1 MSNSSA
7 AFRPVR
13 RSTRVEHAIPLKVE
27 GVDSFRGPYSEE
39 VSTVAISCHG
49 FKYLSKHQVL
59 TNALVVLELKNSKP
73 NVPPI
78 SARGRV
84 KWVDRPK
91 DPAGLFQTAV
101 ELESPGNIWGI
112 DSPPQDWLPFS
123 GARTLEMDTS
133 KSKPFAVPR
142 PEPSGIAGQ
151 DKHGKGSNARHI
163 ELPQSASSAARPVGQ
178 LMGDFQQQMEGMLAE
193 AAAHAVREKSS
204 AILVDLRATLREEAK
219 QVLSEASAS
228 QAGPWI
234 EQSIKQLNKASQ
246 ESARILY
253 GQWKKKLETDV
264 QQALE
269 RVEQRSRELEESS
282 QGLATKAAERVQ
294 GVIEASRKEG
304 VGRIVSRLKE
314 QMAPSIDNALKVSS
328 DLSKRKEELEK
339 TLERSIEKSAARIE
353 ETCARFE
360 KQFEATIRERLDSAR
375 EELESQCKQA
385 AQIALNNLRASGQKY
400 SADAERQFREA
411 FQPIVDKALISL
423 KEKAAETSQHF
434 ASELASYSRSHL
446 EFVGGSISELA
457 KGMGKAPKEK

>member
-7 AFRPVR
+7 AFRPAR

-59 TNALVVLELKNSKP
+59 TNALVVLQLKNPKP
-73 NVPPI
+73 NSASI

-91 DPAGLFQTAV
+91 DPSGFFQTAV

-112 DSPPQDWLPFS
+112 DSPPQDWLPFT
-123 GARTLEMDTS
+123 GPRNLEMDTS
-133 KSKPFAVPR
+133 KPKPFAVPR
-142 PEPSGIAGQ
+142 PESIGIVVE
-151 DKHGKGSNARHI
+151 DKRGKTSSARQV
-163 ELPQSASSAARPVGQ
+163 ELPASAPPSARPVGQ
-178 LMGDFQQQMEGMLAE
+178 LMSEFQQQMEGMLAE
-193 AAAHAVREKSS
+193 AAASSVREK
-204 AILVDLRATLREEAK
+204 ATLMLVELRATLREEAK
-219 QVLSEASAS
+219 QVLSETSAS

-269 RVEQRSRELEESS
+269 RVEQRTRELEDSS
-282 QGLATKAAERVQ
+282 LGLAAKATERVQ

-304 VGRIVSRLKE
+304 VARIVARMKE
-314 QMAPSIDNALKVSS
+314 QMAPSIDNALKVTS
-328 DLSKRKEELEK
+328 DLAKQKGELEQAV
-339 TLERSIEKSAARIE
+339 ERSLEKSATRIE
-353 ETCARFE
+353 EIYARFE
-360 KQFEATIRERLDSAR
+360 KQFETAIREKLDAAR
-375 EELESQCKQA
+375 EELEAQSKQA
-385 AQIALNNLRASGQKY
+385 TQFALNNLRASGQKY
-400 SADAERQFREA
+400 SAEAERHFREA
-411 FQPIVDKALISL
+411 FQPILDKAFSSL

-434 ASELASYSRSHL
+434 ASELATYSRSHL
-446 EFVGGSISELA
+446 EFVGGAISELA
-457 KGMGKAPKEK
+457 RGMGKAPKEK

>member
-7 AFRPVR
+7 AFRPAR
-13 RSTRVEHAIPLKVE
+13 RSTRVQHAIPLKVE

-59 TNALVVLELKNSKP
+59 TNALVVLELKNPKP
-73 NVPPI
+73 NSASI

-101 ELESPGNIWGI
+101 ELETPGNIWGL

-123 GARTLEMDTS
+123 GPRNLEMDTS
-133 KSKPFAVPR
+133 KPKPFAVPR
-142 PEPSGIAGQ
+142 PESIGILVEDKRGKTSGVRQ
-151 DKHGKGSNARHI
+151 V
-163 ELPQSASSAARPVGQ
+163 ELPASAPSSARPVGQ
-178 LMGDFQQQMEGMLAE
+178 LMSEFQQQMEGMLAE
-193 AAAHAVREKSS
+193 AAASSVREKAASM
-204 AILVDLRATLREEAK
+204 LVELRATLREEAQ
-219 QVLSEASAS
+219 QVLSETSAS

-253 GQWKKKLETDV
+253 GQWKKKLATDV

-269 RVEQRSRELEESS
+269 RVEQRNRKLEESS
-282 QGLATKAAERVQ
+282 QALAAKAGERIQ

-304 VGRIVSRLKE
+304 GARIVARMKE
-314 QMAPSIDNALKVSS
+314 QTAPSIDNALKVTS
-328 DLSKRKEELEK
+328 DMAKQKGELEK
-339 TLERSIEKSAARIE
+339 AVERSLEKSATRIE
-353 ETCARFE
+353 EIYARFE
-360 KQFEATIRERLDSAR
+360 KQFETAIREKLEAAKK
-375 EELESQCKQA
+375 ELEAQSKQA
-385 AQIALNNLRASGQKY
+385 TELALNNLRASGQKY
-400 SADAERQFREA
+400 SAEAERHYREA
-411 FQPIVDKALISL
+411 FQPILHQALGSL

-434 ASELASYSRSHL
+434 ASELATYSRSHL
-446 EFVGGSISELA
+446 EFVGGAISELA

>member
-7 AFRPVR
+7 AHRPSR

-73 NVPPI
+73 NAPPI

-84 KWVDRPK
+84 KWVDRPR

-123 GARTLEMDTS
+123 GARTLEIDTS

-142 PEPSGIAGQ
+142 SEPSGIAGQ
-151 DKHGKGSNARHI
+151 DKHGKGGNARQI

-193 AAAHAVREKSS
+193 AAASAVRDKSS
-204 AILVDLRATLREEAK
+204 AILVELRATLREEAK

-264 QQALE
+264 QEALE
-269 RVEQRSRELEESS
+269 RVEQQNRKLEESS
-282 QGLATKAAERVQ
+282 QALAAKAGERIQ
-294 GVIEASRKEG
+294 GVLESSRKEG
-304 VGRIVSRLKE
+304 VGRIVTRLKE
-314 QMAPSIDNALKVSS
+314 QMAPSIDNALKVTS
-328 DLSKRKEELEK
+328 DLSKHKDELEK
-339 TLERSIEKSAARIE
+339 ALEQSIQKSAARIE
-353 ETCARFE
+353 ETCIRFE
-360 KQFEATIRERLDSAR
+360 KQFEMVIRERLDTAR
-375 EELESQCKQA
+375 EELEVQGKEV
-385 AQIALNNLRASGQKY
+385 AQLAFNNLRASGQKH
-400 SADAERQFREA
+400 SAEAERLFRES
-411 FQPIVDKALISL
+411 FQPIVDKALSAL
-423 KEKAAETSQHF
+423 REKAAETSQHF
-434 ASELASYSRSHL
+434 ANELAGYSQSHL

-457 KGMGKAPKEK
+457 RGIGKGPKGK

>member
-73 NVPPI
+73 NVPPV

-101 ELESPGNIWGI
+101 EFESPGNIWGI

-151 DKHGKGSNARHI
+151 DKHGKGGNARHI

-234 EQSIKQLNKASQ
+234 EQSIRQLNKASQ

-264 QQALE
+264 Q
-269 RVEQRSRELEESS
+269 

-328 DLSKRKEELEK
+328 DLSKRKDELEK

-360 KQFEATIRERLDSAR
+360 KQFEATIREKLDSAR
-375 EELESQCKQA
+375 GDLEAQSKQA

-400 SADAERQFREA
+400 STDAERQFREA

-434 ASELASYSRSHL
+434 ASELAS
-446 EFVGGSISELA
+446 
-457 KGMGKAPKEK
+457 